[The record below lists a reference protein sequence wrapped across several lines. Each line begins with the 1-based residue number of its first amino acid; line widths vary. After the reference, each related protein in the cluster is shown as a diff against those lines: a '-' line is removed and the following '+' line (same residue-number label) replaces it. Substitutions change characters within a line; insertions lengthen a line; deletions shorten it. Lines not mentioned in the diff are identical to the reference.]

1 MRIFVYEY
9 ACAQPQG
16 QPFTAAATNRP
27 KDACSGQCPF
37 LGQALPAAIRREGR
51 AMRDALACDCR
62 AAGFDVITLDGDQV
76 MDERE
81 AFLRCLRQADAA
93 WIIAPELE
101 HILTTRC
108 QWVESSGVFL
118 LGTPVRV
125 LVEVTDKWQ
134 QYVRLRRHGVPVPE
148 SWLTEPGDV
157 TLVVRKPRF
166 GAGSWQVR
174 LLSQTLP
181 PHQKDDSCSRST
193 CESRIDGDRAATDSE
208 LRRRKSLHSCAGKH
222 DETTSAAPDTS
233 SAPSTVTAFERA
245 KWLWQRYVPGTAAS
259 IACLCGENR
268 RIFLRGGYQLL
279 SEDGQFCYLGGE
291 LPLPPALEHRARRLA
306 EAALA
311 AFPELR
317 GYVGLDLV
325 LGPDARGK
333 QDYVIEINARL
344 TTSYL
349 GQRQLCRQNLAETLV
364 RLLTGQPV
372 AEPDWHRG
380 RVRFRP

>member
-1 MRIFVYEY
+1 
-9 ACAQPQG
+9 
-16 QPFTAAATNRP
+16 
-27 KDACSGQCPF
+27 
-37 LGQALPAAIRREGR
+37 
-51 AMRDALACDCR
+51 MRDALAFDCR

-76 MDERE
+76 TNERE
-81 AFLRCLRQADAA
+81 AFLRCLQQADAA

-134 QYVRLRRHGVPVPE
+134 QYVRLRRCGVPVPE
-148 SWLTEPGDV
+148 SWLTEPGDIAP
-157 TLVVRKPRF
+157 LVRKPRF

-174 LLSQTLP
+174 LLGQTLS
-181 PHQKDDSCSRST
+181 PHQKADGCSRST
-193 CESRIDGDRAATDSE
+193 CESRIDGDRAATGSE
-208 LRRRKSLHSCAGKH
+208 SRRENSQHSCAGKH
-222 DETTSAAPDTS
+222 DGATSAAPDTS
-233 SAPSTVTAFERA
+233 SAPSTATEFESA

-268 RIFLRGGYQLL
+268 RIFLRGGYQIL
-279 SEDGQFCYLGGE
+279 SADGQFRYLGGE
-291 LPLPPALEHRARRLA
+291 LPLPPALEHSARQLA

-311 AFPELR
+311 AFPKLR
-317 GYVGLDLV
+317 GYVGFDLV
-325 LGPDARGK
+325 LGPDSRGTE
-333 QDYVIEINARL
+333 DYVIEINPRL

-349 GQRQLCRQNLAETLV
+349 GQRQLCRQNLAEMLV

-372 AEPDWHRG
+372 AEPDWHPG